1 MNGRIKKSI
10 IQKFEFVKKKNLKML
25 NLNFTSFPNLET
37 ERLILRE
44 HAITDADS
52 LFAMRTNETVMQ
64 YIDRER
70 PKNIFEVKTFVK
82 AFNEG
87 FEKGDN
93 LAWVIA
99 LKENPEQMIGTIG
112 YWRTDYANHRA
123 EIGYMLHPDY
133 WRKGIISEALV
144 KTIAFG
150 FENINLHSI
159 KANINPEN
167 DASRQILKKH
177 GFVQEAYFKEDYYF
191 RGQFLDSEIYGL
203 LNPNH

>member
-1 MNGRIKKSI
+1 
-10 IQKFEFVKKKNLKML
+10 ML
-25 NLNFTSFPNLET
+25 NLNFTRFPHLET
-37 ERLILRE
+37 DRLILRE
-44 HAITDADS
+44 HALTDADT
-52 LFAMRTNETVMQ
+52 LFAMRTNETIMQ

-70 PKNIFEVKTFVK
+70 PKDLFEIKTFITS
-82 AFNEG
+82 FNEG
-87 FEKGDN
+87 FEKGEN

-99 LKENPEQMIGTIG
+99 LKENPEQMIGSIG

-133 WRKGIISEALV
+133 WRKGIISEALI

-177 GFVQEAYFKEDYYF
+177 GFVKEAYFKEDFYF

>member
-1 MNGRIKKSI
+1 
-10 IQKFEFVKKKNLKML
+10 ML
-25 NLNFTSFPNLET
+25 ILNFTKFPVLET

-44 HAITDADS
+44 HVLSDAENIYK
-52 LFAMRTNETVMQ
+52 MRTNETVMK

-70 PKNIFEVKTFVK
+70 PKDLADVKTFITT
-82 AFNEG
+82 FNEG
-87 FEKGDN
+87 FENGDN

-99 LKENPEQMIGTIG
+99 LKENPEYMIGSIG

-133 WRKGIISEALV
+133 WRKGIISEAL
-144 KTIAFG
+144 KRTIDFG
-150 FENINLHSI
+150 FEDMNLHTI
-159 KANINPEN
+159 KANINVEN
-167 DASRQILKKH
+167 DASRQMLVKH
-177 GFVQEAYFKEDYYF
+177 GFVKEAHFKQDYYF

>member
-1 MNGRIKKSI
+1 
-10 IQKFEFVKKKNLKML
+10 ML
-25 NLNFTSFPNLET
+25 TLNFTKFPNLET

-44 HAITDADS
+44 HALSDAET
-52 LFAMRTNETVMQ
+52 LFAMRTNETVMK

-70 PKNIFEVKTFVK
+70 PKDLLEIKTFITT
-82 AFNEG
+82 FNEG
-87 FEKGDN
+87 FENGDN

-99 LKENPEQMIGTIG
+99 LKENPNHMIGSIG
-112 YWRTDYANHRA
+112 YWRTDFANHRA

-133 WRKGIISEALV
+133 WRKGIISEALT

-150 FENINLHSI
+150 FKDMNLHTI
-159 KANINPEN
+159 KANINVEN
-167 DASRQILKKH
+167 DASRQMLIKH
-177 GFVQEAYFKEDYYF
+177 GFVKEAHFKEDYYF